1 MKKDIKLKV
10 KKVASEKFFQ
20 HYYRDVTVDEIVKAA
35 GISKRTFY
43 ENFESKEEI
52 VKIIITDEINRVK
65 SYINKILN
73 DKKINSLD
81 KIIKVF
87 NIHSQNNSLKFY
99 DNKLV
104 FKLSMEVPEAYEI
117 IKHHKD
123 TFFKEMVNLFIQAQK
138 SGYFRKDL
146 DIVCISRI
154 GFLFSEMVHID
165 SFKEEDNYS
174 KMEILNTF
182 NKLFVQG
189 MLSRKFIVK
198 KYKGIE
204 SILEDI

>member
-1 MKKDIKLKV
+1 MKKDVKLKV

-20 HYYRDVTVDEIVKAA
+20 NYYRDVTVDEIVKAA

-52 VKIIITDEINRVK
+52 VKIIIIDEINRVK

-73 DKKINSLD
+73 DKKSNSLD

-87 NIHSQNNSLKFY
+87 NIHSQSNNLKFY
-99 DNKLV
+99 DTQLV
-104 FKLSMEVPEAYEI
+104 FKLSMEVPEAFEI

-123 TFFKEMVNLFIQAQK
+123 IFFKEMVNLFIQAQK

-146 DIVCISRI
+146 DIAYISKI
-154 GFLFSEMVHID
+154 GFFFSEMVHLD
-165 SFKEEDNYS
+165 AFKGEDNYC
-174 KMEILNTF
+174 KMDFFNTF

-198 KYKGIE
+198 KYKNIE
-204 SILEDI
+204 SILEKI